1 MTYKKAIE
9 QAVMAHKL
17 DDRVNDEIV
26 KKISAEYRWS
36 EQKVRKDIEAAMFSE
51 FSTYEEKN
59 G

>member
-17 DDRVNDEIV
+17 GDQVNNEIV

-36 EQKVRKDIEAAMFSE
+36 EQKVRKDIEAAISE
-51 FSTYEEKN
+51 SLTYEEKH